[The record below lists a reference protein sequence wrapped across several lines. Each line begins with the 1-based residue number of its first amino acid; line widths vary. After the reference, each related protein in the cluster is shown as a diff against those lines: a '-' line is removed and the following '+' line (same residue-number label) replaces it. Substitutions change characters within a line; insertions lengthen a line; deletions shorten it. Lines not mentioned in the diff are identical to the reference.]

1 MFYTMVNAAVNVVAV
16 DAAAIKWSDVVF
28 FVILKNRHYSTLSTV
43 YCESGK
49 FGHMPAR
56 QSYYLKI
63 NIF

>member
-1 MFYTMVNAAVNVVAV
+1 MFYARVNAAVNVVAV

-28 FVILKNRHYSTLSTV
+28 FVILKNRHYSTV